1 MASEIIMKKPQLTT
15 VGRQLGCKCLPFA
28 LAAAALVLTG
38 CPNNQ
43 YVVELNPQGNFIER
57 KLVFYCADGVNT
69 NTGAPNYQAFDAQ
82 ELAAITALYP
92 PGALT
97 NAGDRHEARAIF
109 ANELPDDV
117 GGAGYYTNLSTS
129 LGETGFYAERFRG
142 NDDPAAVSDRRAKAA
157 ERLAELTIGWTQVE
171 LGHEPGYDK
180 LRQFLDSNLRHDLE
194 NIGAYSW
201 YQQFAQVNPTN
212 GNADFVMRI
221 GQYLLKRGY
230 ITIADIPTLL
240 KNQVAGDSRPL
251 SFWIRRFVARKI
263 GVPEND
269 RSLEFLSDDHD
280 RMENSF
286 DQYVAGSDLYGARL
300 KQWEAEEKL
309 QPGLK
314 QPSAKDFVAEQIAD
328 LVVDSD
334 MFGQK
339 DHLVVRLTL
348 PTAPNFTSGQWDQ
361 AAGQVVWDTDIVDR
375 TNNAQLP
382 VSCYASWSQPNE
394 RFQTEHL
401 GKVALVGSDL
411 MDYCLWRSS
420 LTPVQSG
427 EWDVFMA
434 GLTPGPELIKSVD
447 AFRFSEEPTTVATN
461 ADSKI
466 PSPSAYPRE
475 LLKNALK

>member
-1 MASEIIMKKPQLTT
+1 MKKPQLFIP
-15 VGRQLGCKCLPFA
+15 GRHLARKSLPFA

-43 YVVELNPQGNFIER
+43 YVVELKPQGNVIER
-57 KLVFYCADGVNT
+57 KLVFYRADGVNT

-142 NDDPAAVSDRRAKAA
+142 NDDPAAVSERRAKAA
-157 ERLAELTIGWTQVE
+157 GRLADLTIGWTEVE
-171 LGHEPGYDK
+171 LGHQPGYDK
-180 LRQFLDSNLRHDLE
+180 LRQFLDSNLRRDLE
-194 NIGAYSW
+194 NVGAYSW
-201 YQQFAQVNPTN
+201 YQQFTSVSPTN
-212 GNADFVMRI
+212 GNADFAMRI

-240 KNQVAGDSRPL
+240 KDQVTADSHPL

-300 KQWEAEEKL
+300 KQWEAEEKA
-309 QPGLK
+309 QPGDK
-314 QPSAKDFVAEQIAD
+314 QPGAKDFVAEQIAD
-328 LVVDSD
+328 LIVDMD
-334 MFGQK
+334 IFDQK
-339 DHLVVRLTL
+339 DHLVVRLVL

-375 TNNAQLP
+375 TNNTQVP
-382 VSCYASWSQPNE
+382 VSCYASWSQANE
-394 RFQTEHL
+394 RFQTAHL
-401 GKVALVGSDL
+401 GKVALVGDDL
-411 MDYCLWRSS
+411 MNYCLWRSS
-420 LTPVQSG
+420 LTPQAG
-427 EWDVFMA
+427 AEWDTFMA
-434 GLTPGPELIKSVD
+434 GLTPGPDLVKTVD
-447 AFRFSEEPTTVATN
+447 AFRLSDEPTLIATN
-461 ADSKI
+461 AESKI
-466 PSPSAYPRE
+466 PSPSAYPRDI
-475 LLKNALK
+475 LKNALK